1 METQEALG
9 WMGSVMPEG
18 PLVLKSLELGGGG
31 RRWRY
36 RLEI

>member
-18 PLVLKSLELGGGG
+18 PLVLKSLELGG